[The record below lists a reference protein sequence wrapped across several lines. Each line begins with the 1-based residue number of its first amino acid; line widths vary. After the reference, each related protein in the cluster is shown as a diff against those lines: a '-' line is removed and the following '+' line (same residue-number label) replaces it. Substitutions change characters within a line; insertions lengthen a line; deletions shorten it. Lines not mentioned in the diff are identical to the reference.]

1 MRLILVL
8 RTGWRMEIL
17 TCMNPFPVADPALC
31 SSCSIPLSRHPPFAS
46 TLPSTM
52 GTSRTILR
60 LLIPPHR
67 PPSSRPSQAH
77 PNQCSL
83 PASSSVLL
91 TPTTTPS
98 SSSTFRLCTPPWAWT
113 PAAGSTSRGCTT
125 RTALRSWWVGGRGRG
140 PARESTPQSNLQGA
154 ICLGLLLCL
163 WAGGAGS
170 CVGSTL
176 CWQC

>member
-1 MRLILVL
+1 
-8 RTGWRMEIL
+8 MEIL
-17 TCMNPFPVADPALC
+17 TRMNPFPVADPALC
-31 SSCSIPLSRHPPFAS
+31 SSCSIP
-46 TLPSTM
+46 PSC
-52 GTSRTILR
+52 L
-60 LLIPPHR
+60 
-67 PPSSRPSQAH
+67 PPSPLHLCLQWGLPVLSYDLSSPLAAPPPNVFQAH

-83 PASSSVLL
+83 PASSSVHL
-91 TPTTTPS
+91 TPMTTPS

-140 PARESTPQSNLQGA
+140 PASESTPQSYLQRA

-176 CWQC
+176 CWHY